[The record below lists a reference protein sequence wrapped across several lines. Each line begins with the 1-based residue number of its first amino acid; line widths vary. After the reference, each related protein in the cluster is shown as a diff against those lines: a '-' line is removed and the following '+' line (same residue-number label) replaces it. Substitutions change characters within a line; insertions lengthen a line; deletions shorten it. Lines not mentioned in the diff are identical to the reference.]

1 MINKSFIF
9 TTDDTMVIALKRLW
23 KNNIPSKISIFGWKL
38 LLEKLQTR
46 EALYH
51 KKGSLPTI
59 WRGVV
64 SFVFIWKRP
73 LLISSCN
80 VVLLWLPGNIFL
92 GGWVSIIFSKVLC
105 RSISISLVNYSKA
118 RLIRDF
124 GG

>member
-51 KKGSLPTI
+51 KGIITNNLERCGVFCFHLEETI
-59 WRGVV
+59 AH
-64 SFVFIWKRP
+64 
-73 LLISSCN
+73 
-80 VVLLWLPGNIFL
+80 IFL
-92 GGWVSIIFSKVLC
+92 QCRAVVATGQHIFRWMGSYYFLTGSVQEHF
-105 RSISISLVNYSKA
+105 N
-118 RLIRDF
+118 
-124 GG
+124 